1 MWDERYSVDQY
12 IYGKSPN
19 TFLRDNVSSIP
30 KGRVLSIA
38 EGEGRNAVFLA
49 QQGYLVTAV
58 DASGVGL
65 QKARKL
71 AAEHGVEIEFI
82 HADLVSYDL
91 GQEQWDGIVAI
102 FCPLPSAARRQLYK
116 RLPASLRP
124 GGVFLL
130 EAYTPD
136 QLRHGT
142 GGGTDVDVMQTATS
156 VREELPGLEFSH
168 LVELE
173 RDIREGIYHTGISA
187 VVQAI
192 GVKLR

>member
-12 IYGKSPN
+12 VYGKDPN
-19 TFLRDNVSSIP
+19 TFLRDNVDSIP

-49 QQGYLVTAV
+49 QQGYAVTAV
-58 DASGVGL
+58 DASRVGL

-71 AAEHGVEIEFI
+71 AQENGIEIEFI
-82 HADLVSYDL
+82 HADLVSYGL
-91 GQEQWDGIVAI
+91 GNEQWDGIVSI
-102 FCPLPSAARRQLYK
+102 FCPLPSAARKEFYK
-116 RLPASLRP
+116 KLPASLKP
-124 GGVFLL
+124 GGVFIL

-142 GGGTDVDVMQTATS
+142 GGGTVVDVMQTKAS
-156 VREELPGLEFSH
+156 VSEELASLEF
-168 LVELE
+168 LRLTELE
-173 RDIREGIYHTGISA
+173 REVLEGIYHTGMSA

-192 GVKLR
+192 GVKRQ